1 MDRQII
7 KPEGKAKLPGLLI
20 TAEFYWT
27 WESFEEQQLKTM
39 DRCFGPE
46 VIPVSKANAE
56 VANKGMLL
64 LKQRFGFLRGKLR

>member
-1 MDRQII
+1 
-7 KPEGKAKLPGLLI
+7 
-20 TAEFYWT
+20 
-27 WESFEEQQLKTM
+27 M